1 MKNQI
6 FLLIIFLFTILSGCE
21 EDIIPVPPVVI
32 DPVVS
37 GTAYALPPSIVA
49 GETTTI
55 TYTGSKDVIS
65 VTINGTTVSATS
77 GSKAYTLT
85 STTTFTVKFVGPN
98 NKIDEKSFTVNVT
111 EPPVVVPT
119 KLDTMTNLLCLGP
132 FIPFKVEKELDSG
145 VWDEQTMTEIEARII
160 WTFYKDGKF
169 SHVDPLGIGLS
180 FRGDWNFSSD
190 LLSLTYGGRTD
201 SIITLDKDKIVL
213 GFWYKKYNPITKEY
227 DINDHR
233 GRITY
238 ARKK

>member
-37 GTAYALPPSIVA
+37 GTAYALPTSILA

-98 NKIDEKSFTVNVT
+98 NKTDEESVTVNVT
-111 EPPVVVPT
+111 EPPVVIPT
-119 KLDTMTNLLCLGP
+119 KRDTIINLLCSGS
-132 FIPFKVEKELDSG
+132 FKKVKLERKIND
-145 VWDEQTMTEIEARII
+145 VWDELTMPEKETRRLLIF
-160 WTFYKDGKF
+160 TKDGKYKDY
-169 SHVDPLGIGLS
+169 DPLGINLTFEGS
-180 FRGDWNFSSD
+180 YTISND
-190 LLSLTYGGRTD
+190 LIYLIFMGQENE
-201 SIITLDKDKIVL
+201 IITLTDKQLVL
-213 GFWYKKYNPITKEY
+213 VYWSQGTDPITNQWVIKYCQIKETY
-227 DINDHR
+227 DR
-233 GRITY
+233 V
-238 ARKK
+238 K